1 MNKKQMRM
9 GSLALSVLLASSL
22 SAPTTVM
29 AAETTTSETNQ
40 TEVSAAADSAVTEQ
54 PVASASTDQAAE
66 SAPEEQTVSSAPG
79 EQPAASDPDEQ
90 TAESASSEL
99 AVVPESMPASD
110 KHSANERTLDLAAV
124 ATPSDVI
131 VEDSKVA
138 NSSEP
143 AEEASASN
151 EQSPESTAAG
161 KDVQPAPQQETKK
174 GIEEPAVDKATT
186 APNNVN
192 EAAPSDEK
200 QGSDISYK
208 ASLFGI
214 FPLAD
219 STATITPEDANS
231 GKTLGDVSSKFKGT
245 GLGDVKAGDLVVKGD
260 MSIEGNTT
268 KDAAHDA
275 EKDSKHDIK
284 ADLDVSAIHTSIE
297 ESGNMLSDTYG
308 GANAAKAVYVNNLE
322 TGLRSTF
329 TFGSDMSG
337 EFYVP
342 ASLEDAKAHYI
353 LSSADGAPLIYRIN
367 YANSEFSKDRVTIL
381 MDLDLTHM
389 TAQNTTYDGPIKVL
403 YGENG
408 VKENFN
414 HTEAEYGTTYDTST
428 FGNLQQLI
436 TSSARKIS
444 LLLKDVLFHS
454 ATGNSTTTETD
465 TETKTTTQGS
475 ISGTLVGYMKAD
487 FGHSTVKGNVSYVW
501 GAIQDANG
509 KDINAK
515 DDKVMLTTQF
525 TETTPKNNPVTPG
538 TPDTKDAQDTPGAA
552 GNADVQNTPVTT
564 AAPVSQSTQSAPN
577 TPVHPV
583 ALSTPNIPGADMST
597 VTQATVNHAANAV
610 AEKKIS
616 DRPQTGDTG
625 NLYLWFL
632 SMIASAGLFL
642 TGIVHF
648 KKKNIR

>member
-329 TFGSDMSG
+329 TFGSNLNG

-342 ASLEDAKAHYI
+342 TSLEDAKAHYI

-414 HTEAEYGTTYDTST
+414 HTDAEYGTTYDTST

-465 TETKTTTQGS
+465 TETKTTAQGS
-475 ISGTLVGYMKAD
+475 ISGTLVGYMKANV
-487 FGHSTVKGNVSYVW
+487 GHNRVKGSVSYVW
-501 GAIQDANG
+501 GAMQDANG

-538 TPDTKDAQDTPGAA
+538 TPDTKDTQGTQDVT
-552 GNADVQNTPVTT
+552 GNADAQSTPVTT

-632 SMIASAGLFL
+632 SMIASAGLFV
-642 TGIVHF
+642 TGIVHL

>member
-1 MNKKQMRM
+1 M

-79 EQPAASDPDEQ
+79 EQPAASDPGEQ
-90 TAESASSEL
+90 TAESASSEQS
-99 AVVPESMPASD
+99 VVPESIPASD
-110 KHSANERTLDLAAV
+110 KHSANERTLNAAAV
-124 ATPSDVI
+124 ATPSDVN

-151 EQSPESTAAG
+151 EQSPESTATG

-174 GIEEPAVDKATT
+174 RIEEPAVDEKTT
-186 APNNVN
+186 APNKVN
-192 EAAPSDEK
+192 EAAPSDDK

-208 ASLFGI
+208 ANMSILGME
-214 FPLAD
+214 FPVAN

-231 GKTLGDVSSKFKGT
+231 GKKLVDVSADFQGT

-275 EKDSKHDIK
+275 EKDSRHDIK

-297 ESGNMLSDTYG
+297 NSGSILYG
-308 GANAAKAVYVNNLE
+308 GAAAAKAVYVNNLE

-329 TFGSDMSG
+329 VIGNDLNG

-342 ASLEDAKAHYI
+342 TSLDDAKAHYI

-465 TETKTTTQGS
+465 TETKTTAQGS
-475 ISGTLVGYMKAD
+475 ISGTLVGYMKANV
-487 FGHSTVKGNVSYVW
+487 GHNRVKGSVSYVW
-501 GAIQDANG
+501 GAMQDANG

-538 TPDTKDAQDTPGAA
+538 TPDTKDAQDTPSAA
-552 GNADVQNTPVTT
+552 GNADVQSTPVTT

>member
-1 MNKKQMRM
+1 M

-22 SAPTTVM
+22 TTPTTVM

-40 TEVSAAADSAVTEQ
+40 TEVSASADSAVTEQ
-54 PVASASTDQAAE
+54 TVASASTDQAAE

-465 TETKTTTQGS
+465 TETKTTAQGS
-475 ISGTLVGYMKAD
+475 ISGTLVGYMKANV
-487 FGHSTVKGNVSYVW
+487 GHNRVKGSVSYVW
-501 GAIQDANG
+501 GAMQDANG

-538 TPDTKDAQDTPGAA
+538 TPDTKDTQGTPSAA
-552 GNADVQNTPVTT
+552 GNADVQSTPVTT

-597 VTQATVNHAANAV
+597 VTQATVNHAASAV

-642 TGIVHF
+642 TGIVHL

>member
-1 MNKKQMRM
+1 M

-465 TETKTTTQGS
+465 TETKTTAQGS
-475 ISGTLVGYMKAD
+475 ISGTLVGYMKANV
-487 FGHSTVKGNVSYVW
+487 GHNRVKGSVSYVW
-501 GAIQDANG
+501 GAMQDANG

-525 TETTPKNNPVTPG
+525 TETTPKNNPVTPD

-583 ALSTPNIPGADMST
+583 APSTPNIPGADMST

-642 TGIVHF
+642 TGIVHL

>member
-1 MNKKQMRM
+1 M

-79 EQPAASDPDEQ
+79 EQ
-90 TAESASSEL
+90 TAESASSEQS
-99 AVVPESMPASD
+99 VVPESTPASD
-110 KHSANERTLDLAAV
+110 KHSANERTLNAAAV
-124 ATPSDVI
+124 ATLSDVN
-131 VEDSKVA
+131 VEDNKVT

-161 KDVQPAPQQETKK
+161 KDGQPAPQQETNAV
-174 GIEEPAVDKATT
+174 IEEPAVDKATT

-192 EAAPSDEK
+192 VAAPSDDK

-208 ASLFGI
+208 ANMSILGME
-214 FPLAD
+214 FPVAN

-231 GKTLGDVSSKFKGT
+231 GKKLVDVSADFQGT

-275 EKDSKHDIK
+275 EKDSRHDIK

-297 ESGNMLSDTYG
+297 NSGSILYG
-308 GANAAKAVYVNNLE
+308 GAAAAKAVYVNNLE

-329 TFGSDMSG
+329 VIGNDLNG

-342 ASLEDAKAHYI
+342 TSLEDAQAHYI

-367 YANSEFSKDRVTIL
+367 YANSTFSKDKVTIL
-381 MDLDLTHM
+381 MDLDLTRM
-389 TAQNTTYDGPIKVL
+389 DEKKTTYDGSNKVL

-414 HTEAEYGTTYDTST
+414 HTDAEYGDTYDTST

-436 TSSARKIS
+436 TSSAKKIS

-454 ATGNSTTTETD
+454 ATSNSTTTETD

-475 ISGTLVGYMKAD
+475 INGTLVGYMKANV
-487 FGHSTVKGNVSYVW
+487 GHNRVKGSVSYVW
-501 GAIQDANG
+501 GAMQDANG

-525 TETTPKNNPVTPG
+525 TKTTPKNNPVTPG
-538 TPDTKDAQDTPGAA
+538 TPNTNDAQDTPGAA

-577 TPVHPV
+577 TPVPP
-583 ALSTPNIPGADMST
+583 AAPDTPNIPGADMSS

-642 TGIVHF
+642 TGIVHL

>member
-1 MNKKQMRM
+1 M

-465 TETKTTTQGS
+465 TETKTTAQGS
-475 ISGTLVGYMKAD
+475 ISGTLVGYMKANV
-487 FGHSTVKGNVSYVW
+487 GHNRVKGSVSYVW
-501 GAIQDANG
+501 GAMQDANG

-538 TPDTKDAQDTPGAA
+538 TPDTKDAQDTPSAA
-552 GNADVQNTPVTT
+552 GNADVQSTPVTT

-625 NLYLWFL
+625 NPYLWFL

-642 TGIVHF
+642 TGIVHL

>member
-1 MNKKQMRM
+1 M

-22 SAPTTVM
+22 SAPATVM

-465 TETKTTTQGS
+465 TETKTTAQGS
-475 ISGTLVGYMKAD
+475 ISGTLVGYMKANV
-487 FGHSTVKGNVSYVW
+487 GHNRVKGSVSYVW
-501 GAIQDANG
+501 GAMQDANG

-538 TPDTKDAQDTPGAA
+538 TPDTKDAQDTPSAA
-552 GNADVQNTPVTT
+552 GNADVQSTPVTT

>member
-1 MNKKQMRM
+1 M

-538 TPDTKDAQDTPGAA
+538 TPDTKDAQDTPSAA
-552 GNADVQNTPVTT
+552 GNADVQSTPVTT

>member
-367 YANSEFSKDRVTIL
+367 YANSTFSKDKVTIL
-381 MDLDLTHM
+381 MDLDLTRM
-389 TAQNTTYDGPIKVL
+389 DEKKTTYDNSTKVL

-414 HTEAEYGTTYDTST
+414 HTNTKAEYGDTYDTST

-436 TSSARKIS
+436 TSSAKKIS

-475 ISGTLVGYMKAD
+475 INGTLVGYMKAD
-487 FGHSTVKGNVSYVW
+487 VGHNRVKGNVSYVW
-501 GAIQDANG
+501 GAMQDAVG
-509 KDINAK
+509 RDVNAK
-515 DDKVMLTTQF
+515 DDKADKVMLTTQF
-525 TETTPKNNPVTPG
+525 TETTPKNNPVTPD
-538 TPDTKDAQDTPGAA
+538 TPSINDAQDTPSAA
-552 GNADVQNTPVTT
+552 GNADVQ
-564 AAPVSQSTQSAPN
+564 N

-583 ALSTPNIPGADMST
+583 ALSTPNIPGADMRS

-642 TGIVHF
+642 TGIVHL

>member
-465 TETKTTTQGS
+465 TETKTTAQGS
-475 ISGTLVGYMKAD
+475 ISGTLVGYMKANV
-487 FGHSTVKGNVSYVW
+487 GHNRVKGSVSYVW
-501 GAIQDANG
+501 GAMQDANG

-538 TPDTKDAQDTPGAA
+538 TPDTKDAQDTPSAA
-552 GNADVQNTPVTT
+552 GNADVQSTPVTT

-583 ALSTPNIPGADMST
+583 ALSTPNIPDADMSS

>member
-1 MNKKQMRM
+1 M

-487 FGHSTVKGNVSYVW
+487 VGHSFLKGSVSYVW
-501 GAIQDANG
+501 GAMQDANG

-538 TPDTKDAQDTPGAA
+538 TPDTKDAQDTPSAA
-552 GNADVQNTPVTT
+552 GNADVQSTPVTT

>member
-465 TETKTTTQGS
+465 TETKTTAQGS
-475 ISGTLVGYMKAD
+475 ISGTLVGYMKANV
-487 FGHSTVKGNVSYVW
+487 GHNRVKGSVSYVW
-501 GAIQDANG
+501 GAMQDANG

-538 TPDTKDAQDTPGAA
+538 TPDTKDAQDTPSAA
-552 GNADVQNTPVTT
+552 GNADVQSTPVTT

-632 SMIASAGLFL
+632 SMIASAGLFV
-642 TGIVHF
+642 TGIVHL

>member
-1 MNKKQMRM
+1 M

-79 EQPAASDPDEQ
+79 EQPAASDPGEQ

-99 AVVPESMPASD
+99 AVVPESIPASD
-110 KHSANERTLDLAAV
+110 KHSANDRTLNVAAV
-124 ATPSDVI
+124 ATPTDVN

-161 KDVQPAPQQETKK
+161 KDGQPAPQQETKK
-174 GIEEPAVDKATT
+174 RIEEPAVDEKTT

-192 EAAPSDEK
+192 AAAPSDDK

-208 ASLFGI
+208 AKATFWGMEI
-214 FPLAD
+214 PVAD

-231 GKTLGDVSSKFKGT
+231 GKTLGDISSKFRGT

-275 EKDSKHDIK
+275 EKGSRHDIK
-284 ADLDVSAIHTSIE
+284 ADLDVSAIHTAIE
-297 ESGNMLSDTYG
+297 KSAGLLENDFG

-329 TFGSDMSG
+329 TFGSDLNG

-342 ASLEDAKAHYI
+342 TSLEDAQAHYI
-353 LSSADGAPLIYRIN
+353 LSSADDAPLIYRIN
-367 YANSEFSKDRVTIL
+367 YANSTFAKDKVTIL

-389 TAQNTTYDGPIKVL
+389 DEKKTTYDNSTKVL

-414 HTEAEYGTTYDTST
+414 HTDAEYGDTYDTST
-428 FGNLQQLI
+428 FGNLKQLI
-436 TSSARKIS
+436 TSSAKKIS

-454 ATGNSTTTETD
+454 ATGSSNTTETEK
-465 TETKTTTQGS
+465 ETTTTTQGP
-475 ISGTLVGYMKAD
+475 L
-487 FGHSTVKGNVSYVW
+487 TV
-501 GAIQDANG
+501 
-509 KDINAK
+509 
-515 DDKVMLTTQF
+515 
-525 TETTPKNNPVTPG
+525 
-538 TPDTKDAQDTPGAA
+538 
-552 GNADVQNTPVTT
+552 
-564 AAPVSQSTQSAPN
+564 
-577 TPVHPV
+577 
-583 ALSTPNIPGADMST
+583 
-597 VTQATVNHAANAV
+597 
-610 AEKKIS
+610 
-616 DRPQTGDTG
+616 R
-625 NLYLWFL
+625 
-632 SMIASAGLFL
+632 
-642 TGIVHF
+642 
-648 KKKNIR
+648 

>member
-1 MNKKQMRM
+1 M

-329 TFGSDMSG
+329 TFGSNLNG

-342 ASLEDAKAHYI
+342 TSLEDAKAHYI

-414 HTEAEYGTTYDTST
+414 HTDAEYGTTYDTST

-465 TETKTTTQGS
+465 TETKTTAQGS
-475 ISGTLVGYMKAD
+475 ISGTLVGYMKANV
-487 FGHSTVKGNVSYVW
+487 GHNRVKGSVSYVW
-501 GAIQDANG
+501 GAMQDANG

-538 TPDTKDAQDTPGAA
+538 TPDTKDAQDTPSAA
-552 GNADVQNTPVTT
+552 GNADVQSTPVTT

>member
-22 SAPTTVM
+22 SAPATVM

-79 EQPAASDPDEQ
+79 EQPAASDPGEQ
-90 TAESASSEL
+90 TAESASSEQT
-99 AVVPESMPASD
+99 VVPVSTPASD
-110 KHSANERTLDLAAV
+110 KHSANERTVNAAAV
-124 ATPSDVI
+124 ATPTDVN
-131 VEDSKVA
+131 VEDSKVT

-143 AEEASASN
+143 AKEASASN
-151 EQSPESTAAG
+151 EQSPESEAAG
-161 KDVQPAPQQETKK
+161 SQVDPAPQQKTNAV
-174 GIEEPAVDKATT
+174 IEEPAVDQKTT

-192 EAAPSDEK
+192 AAAPSDDK

-208 ASLFGI
+208 ANATIWGMEI
-214 FPLAD
+214 PLAD

-231 GKTLGDVSSKFKGT
+231 DKTLGEVSQSFKNT
-245 GLGDVKAGDLVVKGD
+245 GFGNVKARDLVVKGD
-260 MSIEGNTT
+260 MSIEGDTT
-268 KDAAHDA
+268 KDAVHDVK
-275 EKDSKHDIK
+275 KDSWHDIK

-329 TFGSDMSG
+329 TFGSDLNG
-337 EFYVP
+337 EFYIP
-342 ASLEDAKAHYI
+342 TSLEDAKEHYI
-353 LSSADGAPLIYRIN
+353 LSSADNAPLIYRIN
-367 YANSEFSKDRVTIL
+367 YANSTFAKDKVTIF

-389 TAQNTTYDGPIKVL
+389 TAQNTTYDGSNKVL

-414 HTEAEYGTTYDTST
+414 HTDAEYGNTYDTST

-436 TSSARKIS
+436 TSSAKKIC

-475 ISGTLVGYMKAD
+475 INGTLVGYMKAD
-487 FGHSTVKGNVSYVW
+487 VGHNRVKGNVSYVW
-501 GAIQDANG
+501 GAMQDAAG
-509 KDINAK
+509 RDVNAK
-515 DDKVMLTTQF
+515 DDKADKVMLTTQF

-538 TPDTKDAQDTPGAA
+538 TPDTKDAQDTP
-552 GNADVQNTPVTT
+552 VTT

-577 TPVHPV
+577 TPVPPT
-583 ALSTPNIPGADMST
+583 APDTPNIPGADMSS

-632 SMIASAGLFL
+632 SMIASAGLFV
-642 TGIVHF
+642 TGIVHL

>member
-1 MNKKQMRM
+1 
-9 GSLALSVLLASSL
+9 
-22 SAPTTVM
+22 M

-465 TETKTTTQGS
+465 TETKTTAQGS
-475 ISGTLVGYMKAD
+475 ISGTLVGYMKANV
-487 FGHSTVKGNVSYVW
+487 GHNRVKGSVSYVW
-501 GAIQDANG
+501 GAMQDANG

-538 TPDTKDAQDTPGAA
+538 TPDTKDAQDTPSAA
-552 GNADVQNTPVTT
+552 GNADVQSTPVTT

>member
-22 SAPTTVM
+22 SAPATVM

-54 PVASASTDQAAE
+54 PVASASTDQATE

-79 EQPAASDPDEQ
+79 EQSAA
-90 TAESASSEL
+90 SASSEQT
-99 AVVPESMPASD
+99 VVPESTPASD
-110 KHSANERTLDLAAV
+110 EHAANERTVNVAAV
-124 ATPSDVI
+124 ATPSDVN
-131 VEDSKVA
+131 VEDSKVT

-161 KDVQPAPQQETKK
+161 KDGQPAPQQETSE
-174 GIEEPAVDKATT
+174 GIEEPAVDEKTT
-186 APNNVN
+186 ALNNVN
-192 EAAPSDEK
+192 AAAPSDDK

-208 ASLFGI
+208 ASATIWGME
-214 FPLAD
+214 FPVAD

-231 GKTLGDVSSKFKGT
+231 DKTLGDVSLAFRGT
-245 GLGDVKAGDLVVKGD
+245 GFGDVKAGDLVVKGD
-260 MSIEGNTT
+260 MSIDGDTT
-268 KDAAHDA
+268 KGAAHKV
-275 EKDSKHDIK
+275 EKDSKHDVK

-297 ESGNMLSDTYG
+297 KSGSMLSDTYG
-308 GANAAKAVYVNNLE
+308 GAAAAKAVYVNNLE

-329 TFGSDMSG
+329 VIGSDLNG

-342 ASLEDAKAHYI
+342 TSLDDAQAHYI

-367 YANSEFSKDRVTIL
+367 YANSEFSKNKVTIL

-389 TAQNTTYDGPIKVL
+389 TAQNTTYDGSKKVL

-414 HTEAEYGTTYDTST
+414 HTDSEYGDTYDTST

-436 TSSARKIS
+436 TSSAKKIS

-475 ISGTLVGYMKAD
+475 INGTLVGYMKAD
-487 FGHSTVKGNVSYVW
+487 VGHNRVKGNVSYVW
-501 GAIQDANG
+501 GAMQDAVG
-509 KDINAK
+509 RDVNAK
-515 DDKVMLTTQF
+515 DDKADKVMLTTQF
-525 TETTPKNNPVTPG
+525 TETTPKNNPVTPD
-538 TPDTKDAQDTPGAA
+538 TPSINDAQDTPSAA
-552 GNADVQNTPVTT
+552 GNADVQ
-564 AAPVSQSTQSAPN
+564 N

-583 ALSTPNIPGADMST
+583 ALSTPNIPGADMRS

-642 TGIVHF
+642 TGIVHL

>member
-1 MNKKQMRM
+1 MYR
-9 GSLALSVLLASSL
+9 
-22 SAPTTVM
+22 
-29 AAETTTSETNQ
+29 
-40 TEVSAAADSAVTEQ
+40 
-54 PVASASTDQAAE
+54 
-66 SAPEEQTVSSAPG
+66 
-79 EQPAASDPDEQ
+79 
-90 TAESASSEL
+90 
-99 AVVPESMPASD
+99 
-110 KHSANERTLDLAAV
+110 
-124 ATPSDVI
+124 
-131 VEDSKVA
+131 
-138 NSSEP
+138 
-143 AEEASASN
+143 
-151 EQSPESTAAG
+151 
-161 KDVQPAPQQETKK
+161 
-174 GIEEPAVDKATT
+174 
-186 APNNVN
+186 
-192 EAAPSDEK
+192 
-200 QGSDISYK
+200 
-208 ASLFGI
+208 
-214 FPLAD
+214 
-219 STATITPEDANS
+219 
-231 GKTLGDVSSKFKGT
+231 
-245 GLGDVKAGDLVVKGD
+245 
-260 MSIEGNTT
+260 
-268 KDAAHDA
+268 
-275 EKDSKHDIK
+275 
-284 ADLDVSAIHTSIE
+284 SIE

-465 TETKTTTQGS
+465 TETKTTAQGS
-475 ISGTLVGYMKAD
+475 ISGTLV
-487 FGHSTVKGNVSYVW
+487 
-501 GAIQDANG
+501 QDANG

-538 TPDTKDAQDTPGAA
+538 TPDTKDAQDTPSAA
-552 GNADVQNTPVTT
+552 GNADVQSTPVTT

>member
-367 YANSEFSKDRVTIL
+367 YANSTFSKDKVTIL
-381 MDLDLTHM
+381 MDLDLTRM
-389 TAQNTTYDGPIKVL
+389 DEKKTTYDNSTKVL

-414 HTEAEYGTTYDTST
+414 HTEAEYGDTFDTST

-454 ATGNSTTTETD
+454 ATGNSNTTETEK
-465 TETKTTTQGS
+465 ETTTTTQGS
-475 ISGTLVGYMKAD
+475 INGTLVGYMKANV
-487 FGHSTVKGNVSYVW
+487 GHNRVKGNVSYVW
-501 GAIQDANG
+501 GAMQDANG

-538 TPDTKDAQDTPGAA
+538 TPDTKDTQGTQDVT
-552 GNADVQNTPVTT
+552 GNADAQSTSVTT

-597 VTQATVNHAANAV
+597 VTQATVNHAASAV

-632 SMIASAGLFL
+632 SIIASAGLFL
-642 TGIVHF
+642 TGIVHL

>member
-465 TETKTTTQGS
+465 TETKTTAQGS
-475 ISGTLVGYMKAD
+475 ISGTLVGYMKANV
-487 FGHSTVKGNVSYVW
+487 GHNRVKGSVSYVW
-501 GAIQDANG
+501 GAMQDANG

-552 GNADVQNTPVTT
+552 GNADVQNAPVTT

-583 ALSTPNIPGADMST
+583 APSTPNIPGADMST
-597 VTQATVNHAANAV
+597 VMQATVNHAANVV

-625 NLYLWFL
+625 NPYLWFL
-632 SMIASAGLFL
+632 SMIASAGLFV

>member
-245 GLGDVKAGDLVVKGD
+245 GLGDVKAGDLLVKGD

-275 EKDSKHDIK
+275 EKDSRHDIK

-297 ESGNMLSDTYG
+297 KSGSLWKQAFAQLSRS
-308 GANAAKAVYVNNLE
+308 AA
-322 TGLRSTF
+322 T
-329 TFGSDMSG
+329 
-337 EFYVP
+337 
-342 ASLEDAKAHYI
+342 
-353 LSSADGAPLIYRIN
+353 
-367 YANSEFSKDRVTIL
+367 
-381 MDLDLTHM
+381 
-389 TAQNTTYDGPIKVL
+389 
-403 YGENG
+403 
-408 VKENFN
+408 
-414 HTEAEYGTTYDTST
+414 
-428 FGNLQQLI
+428 
-436 TSSARKIS
+436 
-444 LLLKDVLFHS
+444 
-454 ATGNSTTTETD
+454 
-465 TETKTTTQGS
+465 
-475 ISGTLVGYMKAD
+475 
-487 FGHSTVKGNVSYVW
+487 
-501 GAIQDANG
+501 
-509 KDINAK
+509 
-515 DDKVMLTTQF
+515 
-525 TETTPKNNPVTPG
+525 
-538 TPDTKDAQDTPGAA
+538 
-552 GNADVQNTPVTT
+552 
-564 AAPVSQSTQSAPN
+564 
-577 TPVHPV
+577 
-583 ALSTPNIPGADMST
+583 
-597 VTQATVNHAANAV
+597 
-610 AEKKIS
+610 
-616 DRPQTGDTG
+616 
-625 NLYLWFL
+625 
-632 SMIASAGLFL
+632 
-642 TGIVHF
+642 
-648 KKKNIR
+648 

>member
-1 MNKKQMRM
+1 M

-465 TETKTTTQGS
+465 TETKTTAQGS
-475 ISGTLVGYMKAD
+475 ISGTLVGYMKANV
-487 FGHSTVKGNVSYVW
+487 GHNRVKGSVSYVW
-501 GAIQDANG
+501 GAMQDANG

-525 TETTPKNNPVTPG
+525 TETTPKNNPVTPD

>member
-465 TETKTTTQGS
+465 TETKTTAQGS
-475 ISGTLVGYMKAD
+475 ISGTLVGYMKANV
-487 FGHSTVKGNVSYVW
+487 GHNRVKGSVSYVW
-501 GAIQDANG
+501 GAMQDANG

-538 TPDTKDAQDTPGAA
+538 TPDTKDAQDTPSAA
-552 GNADVQNTPVTT
+552 GNADVQSTPVTT

-583 ALSTPNIPGADMST
+583 APSTPNIPGADMST

>member
-22 SAPTTVM
+22 TTPTTVM

-40 TEVSAAADSAVTEQ
+40 TEVSASADSAVTEQ
-54 PVASASTDQAAE
+54 TVASASTDQAAE

-465 TETKTTTQGS
+465 TETKTTAQGS
-475 ISGTLVGYMKAD
+475 ISGTLVGYMKANV
-487 FGHSTVKGNVSYVW
+487 GHNRVKGSVSYVW
-501 GAIQDANG
+501 GAMQDANG

-538 TPDTKDAQDTPGAA
+538 TPDTKDTQGTPSAA
-552 GNADVQNTPVTT
+552 GNADVQSTPVTT

-597 VTQATVNHAANAV
+597 VTQATVNHAASAV

-642 TGIVHF
+642 TGIVHL

>member
-161 KDVQPAPQQETKK
+161 KDVQPAPQQ
-174 GIEEPAVDKATT
+174 ATT

-465 TETKTTTQGS
+465 TETKTTAQGS
-475 ISGTLVGYMKAD
+475 ISGTLVGYMKANV
-487 FGHSTVKGNVSYVW
+487 GHNRVKGSVSYVW
-501 GAIQDANG
+501 GAMQDANG

-525 TETTPKNNPVTPG
+525 TETTPKNNPVTP
-538 TPDTKDAQDTPGAA
+538 ASAA
-552 GNADVQNTPVTT
+552 GNADVQSTPVTT

>member
-1 MNKKQMRM
+1 M

-40 TEVSAAADSAVTEQ
+40 TEVSAATDSAVTEQ

-465 TETKTTTQGS
+465 TETKTTAQGS
-475 ISGTLVGYMKAD
+475 ISGTLVGYMKANV
-487 FGHSTVKGNVSYVW
+487 GHNRVKGSVSYVW
-501 GAIQDANG
+501 GAMQDANG

-538 TPDTKDAQDTPGAA
+538 TPDTKDAQDTPSAA
-552 GNADVQNTPVTT
+552 GNADVQSTPVTT

>member
-1 MNKKQMRM
+1 M

-40 TEVSAAADSAVTEQ
+40 TEVSAAANSAVTEQ

-329 TFGSDMSG
+329 TFGSNLNG

-342 ASLEDAKAHYI
+342 TSLEDAKAHYI

-414 HTEAEYGTTYDTST
+414 HTDAEYGTTYDTST

-465 TETKTTTQGS
+465 TETKTTAQGS
-475 ISGTLVGYMKAD
+475 ISGTLVGYMKANV
-487 FGHSTVKGNVSYVW
+487 GHNRVKGSVSYVW
-501 GAIQDANG
+501 GAMQDANG

-538 TPDTKDAQDTPGAA
+538 TPDTKDAQDTPSAA
-552 GNADVQNTPVTT
+552 GNADVQSTPVTT